1 MVKLVKL
8 VKLVKYLK
16 YNLNYTIYTM
26 RLRSGFSYSYKD
38 LTKKRKM
45 KNTSNANVVEEQEI
59 CCICYKTY
67 RKNGPRQFKK
77 ISCSMKNYNLKY
89 HHYHIGC
96 LVKYVNE
103 SGHNRCPYC
112 RGPLFTT

>member
-1 MVKLVKL
+1 
-8 VKLVKYLK
+8 
-16 YNLNYTIYTM
+16 M
-26 RLRSGFSYSYKD
+26 RLRSGFAYSYKD

-45 KNTSNANVVEEQEI
+45 KNTSNPSVNANASVNAEEEEQEI

-67 RKNGPRQFKK
+67 KKNGPRQFKK
-77 ISCSMKNYNLKY
+77 VSCNMKNYNLKY